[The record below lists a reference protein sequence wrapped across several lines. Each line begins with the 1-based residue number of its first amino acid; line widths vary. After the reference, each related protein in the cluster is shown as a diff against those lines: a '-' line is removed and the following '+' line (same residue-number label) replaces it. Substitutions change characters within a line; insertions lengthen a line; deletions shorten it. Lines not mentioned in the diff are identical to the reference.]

1 MTSPL
6 RPRLGHHRVVVIGAG
21 FGGIGAS
28 IKLAEAGIEHVILEK
43 ADEVGGTWWAN
54 KYPGCRCDVPSHLYS
69 FSFAPNPDWSDT
81 YSLQPEIHEYLRK
94 VATDYGVVDRVR
106 FGTEVT
112 AMQWDDGTK
121 RWLIDTTAGSLSA
134 DAVIS
139 AHGFLSEPAVPHFTG
154 IESFTGQVMHSAQ
167 WDPSYD
173 VGGKRVGVV
182 GTGASAVQ
190 IVPLVQKQAKQLYV
204 FQRTAAWILP
214 HRGRPIRAW
223 ERALY
228 RRLPP
233 VQRLVR
239 QLVYLRNEFLI
250 LPALLQGKRLDL
262 IRKMAYDHLEAQV
275 PDPEL
280 RARLTPTFAPGCKRL
295 TPTNDYLPAIAAPNT
310 ELVTDG
316 IKELRGDE
324 IVTADG
330 VARKL
335 DVLILATGFRVTD
348 NTFPARITGRAGR
361 TLREVWDDDS
371 MGGYNGTTF
380 AGFPNLFM
388 LAGPNTGIGH
398 TSLVYMIEAQLPY
411 VVGALRHMTDRGVV
425 ALDVRPDV
433 QAAYNEMLQ
442 RKLRMSVWNTGGCSS
457 WYLDKLG
464 RNSTIWPDYTFN
476 FAKRLKRFDVE
487 SYYQEVAPTQAPA
500 DLVYG

>member
-1 MTSPL
+1 VTN
-6 RPRLGHHRVVVIGAG
+6 LGHHGVVIIGAG

-28 IKLAEAGIEHVILEK
+28 IRLAEAGIDHVIVEK
-43 ADEVGGTWWAN
+43 ADDVGGTWWAN

-69 FSFAPNPDWSDT
+69 FSFALNPDWSDT
-81 YSLQPEIHEYLRK
+81 YSLQPEIHRYLRK
-94 VATDYGVVDRVR
+94 VAQDYGVVERVR
-106 FGTEVT
+106 FNTEVT
-112 AMQWDDGTK
+112 QARWDDATK
-121 RWLIDTTAGSLSA
+121 RWLIDTTAGMMSA
-134 DAVIS
+134 DALIS

-173 VGGKRVGVV
+173 VTGKRVGII

-190 IVPLVQKQAKQLYV
+190 IVPLVQRQAKQLYV
-204 FQRTAAWILP
+204 FQRTPAWILP
-214 HRGRPIRAW
+214 HRGRPISAL
-223 ERALY
+223 ERRLY
-228 RRLPP
+228 RRLPLL
-233 VQRLVR
+233 QRLVR

-262 IRKMAYDHLEAQV
+262 IRKMATDHLNAQV
-275 PDPEL
+275 ADPEL
-280 RARLTPTFAPGCKRL
+280 RAKLTPTFAPGCKRL
-295 TPTNDYLPAIAAPNT
+295 TPTNDYLPAIATPNT

-316 IKELRGDE
+316 IQRLHGDE
-324 IVTADG
+324 IITVDG

-348 NTFPARITGRAGR
+348 NTFPARIVGRDGR
-361 TLREVWDDDS
+361 TMREVWDDDS

-411 VVGALRHMTDRGVV
+411 IVGALRHMRDHGVA

-433 QAAYNEMLQ
+433 QAAYNEMIQ
-442 RKLRMSVWNTGGCSS
+442 RKLRLSVWNTGGCTS
-457 WYLDKLG
+457 WYLDKFG

-487 SYYQEVAPTQAPA
+487 SYYQEVAPTEAPA
-500 DLVYG
+500 ELVYG